1 MLKYLFF
8 LQIIFLLICWWF
20 FFRHPLWNQN
30 NFWQSVL
37 FLAPFFIGS
46 AVLWGEIHY
55 FSVETIRTY
64 HNYIYCYSTLNAL
77 LLLPSWYKLMWVSLI
92 HLPIQKL
99 TEGSKLLFSIL
110 FAIVMVLAII
120 FFFTLY
126 FLWLD
131 SLSGYAQGLRSA
143 LLNYQPILLDF
154 ATAFYFSFVC
164 YFSLGYGDLV
174 PFGLW
179 FQLLVFLECLISLLN
194 TGIIVIYVFRFL
206 FDNDRYS

>member
-1 MLKYLFF
+1 
-8 LQIIFLLICWWF
+8 
-20 FFRHPLWNQN
+20 
-30 NFWQSVL
+30 
-37 FLAPFFIGS
+37 
-46 AVLWGEIHY
+46 
-55 FSVETIRTY
+55 
-64 HNYIYCYSTLNAL
+64 
-77 LLLPSWYKLMWVSLI
+77 MWVSLI